1 MNFFIQIL
9 LLSICYTQSNSVYLE
24 RGVLLNPFFINPKN
38 KYKNNENWT
47 LLTISIAEI
56 ININKFDVLG
66 IEWDCLYWCLVC
78 ISIINI
84 YTWKMFT
91 IYSILLLLFPIQIL
105 HLKYI
110 YTILYTRNIVILL
123 IKRKY
128 YRLMLIFIKSIFNFD
143 VAINRVFHKKET
155 TFLSWIY
162 DYIPFY
168 NNDDIYEYVPYNTY
182 TINNYSNK
190 IISNINNFI
199 NEKFITEAI
208 TLLRIAFLFYYN
220 YYVYKLDL

>member
-9 LLSICYTQSNSVYLE
+9 LLSICYTQSKSIYLE
-24 RGVLLNPFFINPKN
+24 RGVLLHPFFINPKN
-38 KYKNNENWT
+38 KYKNKENWT

-66 IEWDCLYWCLVC
+66 IKWDCLYWYLLC

-84 YTWKMFT
+84 YTWKIFT
-91 IYSILLLLFPIQIL
+91 IYSILLLFPIQIL

-110 YTILYTRNIVILL
+110 YTILYIRNIVILL

-143 VAINRVFHKKET
+143 VAINRVFHIKET

-168 NNDDIYEYVPYNTY
+168 NNDDVYEYIPYNTY

-208 TLLRIAFLFYYN
+208 TLLRITFLFYYN